1 MRCLRERDVTY
12 AWLTDPECGV
22 LTWLE
27 EVAGLDNESDPAKEA
42 LEAAKTAVST
52 SSKDLADPDA
62 PGGDQ
67 AVRTDHDAFWET
79 LWTQVRAGK
88 LEDAMAF
95 CNESKQ
101 QWRAAALQTARH
113 AAKSRRLA
121 ALPEEEEHGEQDSNL
136 MASNCSN
143 LTRQLWRDTA
153 CELWKKARAQPTLP
167 PPPRACFAASL
178 AHR

>member
-1 MRCLRERDVTY
+1 MDVTY

-27 EVAGLDNESDPAKEA
+27 EVAGLDNESEPAEEALGAAKE
-42 LEAAKTAVST
+42 AVST

-88 LEDAMAF
+88 LEDAMDF
-95 CNESKQ
+95 CKESKQ

-121 ALPEEEEHGEQDSNL
+121 AEKPSEEEHGEQDS
-136 MASNCSN
+136 CSN